1 MLPATA
7 NIPESISPTGIYGIT
22 GADIGKN
29 KRRNEKMQWEINTK
43 EDYENAM
50 KNLNDRQFIADM
62 SDDFR
67 CWRSETAQVELER
80 ADVKRQA
87 REKGII
93 S

>member
-1 MLPATA
+1 
-7 NIPESISPTGIYGIT
+7 
-22 GADIGKN
+22 
-29 KRRNEKMQWEINTK
+29 MQWEINTK

-67 CWRSETAQVELER
+67 CWRSEIEQVELER